1 MHPATWSEDA
11 LLKGCEIIRG
21 RASGPGGQNR
31 NKVETHVEIR
41 HLATGLIGQ
50 AGERRSQEENRKVA
64 VRRLRLALAVGV
76 REPVARGEIRSEAWM
91 RHADEASRRV
101 RCSEKSADYPA
112 LLAEALDVLAECG
125 WEPGEAG
132 VRLGVTAS
140 QVVRLVGKHPPALA
154 VLNGGRVQLGLRKL
168 R

>member
-1 MHPATWSEDA
+1 M
-11 LLKGCEIIRG
+11 KGCEVVRG

-41 HLATGLIGQ
+41 HVATGIIGQ

-76 REPVARGEIRSEAWM
+76 REPVARGEVRSEAWM
-91 RHADEASRRV
+91 RHAEEGSGRI
-101 RCSEKSADYPA
+101 RCSEKSPDFPV

-125 WEPGEAG
+125 WEPSEAG
-132 VRLGVTAS
+132 IRLGVTGS
-140 QVVRLVGKHPPALA
+140 QLFRLVGRHAPARELVNA
-154 VLNGGRVQLGLRKL
+154 ERRARGLRVL